1 MASGK
6 LGPEEKG
13 IYHAMDILKNQRLYN
28 LKEDK
33 YAEVVNVFKQNFEGL
48 DDERIKL
55 RMEDKLNQI
64 EIQTT
69 SSDELI
75 EMLDKYSQF
84 FDMIDSLN

>member
-1 MASGK
+1 
-6 LGPEEKG
+6 
-13 IYHAMDILKNQRLYN
+13 
-28 LKEDK
+28 EDK

-55 RMEDKLNQI
+55 RIEDKLNQI